1 MRTNLGLFVVFSLI
15 ILMIIPIHADVT
27 SVTLDKSSFSIDDK
41 FIITGTVNDANK
53 VTLLASMK
61 GPSVEKLTRTAIS
74 DNDGTFSFVQVMA
87 DALFKTKGTYEIN
100 VFTEFQ
106 IPENATTIKVEYS
119 DGIATLLPDYEV
131 ILNSIGNKQ
140 VDETQKL
147 SFTASITDSQ
157 ITDEQFSLEKQPNG
171 STINKDTGEFSW
183 TPTNTQAGGYIFD
196 IIVKT
201 GILEDRETIA
211 VTVADKPVV
220 TAPIETPTEPK
231 PTTKLTEPK
240 GLASFVDETKDPQSY
255 VDRYNN
261 EATYKKWFDDNF
273 AEYDSIY
280 QAVGLEEPLLIPA
293 SFVNETK
300 DPQSYVD
307 RYNNEATYKKWFDD
321 NFAEY
326 DSIYQAVGLEKPLLV
341 PAAFIDPNLDPQY
354 YIDRYNKE
362 TTYKKW
368 FDETY
373 PDITIYDAVG
383 LEESKVVE
391 EEFGECGEGT
401 DLVDGLC
408 VIVDNSGGGGCLI
421 ATATYGSEMAPQV
434 QFLRE
439 IRDNQLMSTDSGA
452 SFMGGFNQLYYSFSP
467 YIADIERENPVFKEM
482 IKIGIT
488 PLLSTLSVMSYAETE
503 SEVFSYGI
511 GVILMNLGMYVAAPA
526 VIIFKTRKYIKI

>member
-1 MRTNLGLFVVFSLI
+1 VRTNLGLFAVFSLI
-15 ILMIIPIHADVT
+15 ILMIVPIHADVT
-27 SVTLDKSSFSIDDK
+27 SVTLDKGSFSIDDK
-41 FIITGTVNDANK
+41 FIITGTVNDENR

-61 GPSVEKLTRTAIS
+61 GPSDEKLTRTAIS

-87 DALFKTKGTYEIN
+87 DVLFKTKGTYEIN

-106 IPENATTIKVEYS
+106 IPENGTTIKVEYS
-119 DGIATLLPDYEV
+119 NGIATLLPDYEV

-196 IIVKT
+196 IIVKA

-211 VTVADKPVV
+211 VTVADKPV
-220 TAPIETPTEPK
+220 TTPTEPEEIVCPQGMEPVNGK
-231 PTTKLTEPK
+231 CPDKSVVEEPK
-240 GLASFVDETKDPQSY
+240 ILGIASFVDETKDPQSY

-293 SFVNETK
+293 SFVDETK

-326 DSIYQAVGLEKPLLV
+326 DSIYQAVGLEEPIVKEKKFGICGPGTKLMDGVCTIVKMPVVKP
-341 PAAFIDPNLDPQY
+341 
-354 YIDRYNKE
+354 
-362 TTYKKW
+362 W
-368 FDETY
+368 W
-373 PDITIYDAVG
+373 
-383 LEESKVVE
+383 
-391 EEFGECGEGT
+391 
-401 DLVDGLC
+401 
-408 VIVDNSGGGGCLI
+408 
-421 ATATYGSEMAPQV
+421 
-434 QFLRE
+434 QFW
-439 IRDNQLMSTDSGA
+439 
-452 SFMGGFNQLYYSFSP
+452 
-467 YIADIERENPVFKEM
+467 
-482 IKIGIT
+482 
-488 PLLSTLSVMSYAETE
+488 
-503 SEVFSYGI
+503 
-511 GVILMNLGMYVAAPA
+511 
-526 VIIFKTRKYIKI
+526 